1 VFKVSI
7 LYFSEVSMS
16 FKKMTSIENKMS
28 VFTYKDF
35 IYDTKMRT
43 VNILAIGAH
52 PDDIELGCG
61 GLLIKSARNGHNV
74 FMYTLTRGSA
84 AGDPVQRTNEQI
96 ESAKF
101 IGADMLWIDN
111 FEDTKLSLNVELIN
125 RIEHIIKRCQADVIY
140 THPLID
146 THHDH
151 RAVVEATLEAGRSI
165 PNILS
170 YEMPVTKD
178 FKPQIYYD
186 VSDVIDDKI
195 ELLSI
200 FSSQR
205 HKMFLTSNA
214 TRGLAQYRA
223 LQSRLGPT
231 ITSVESFEALKLG
244 LGTSLQLL
252 TTSNENISKPKITES
267 TLPNNIIECD
277 YLSEISYLDSSKCRL
292 KNQTTTL
299 VEQQ

>member
-1 VFKVSI
+1 
-7 LYFSEVSMS
+7 
-16 FKKMTSIENKMS
+16 
-28 VFTYKDF
+28 
-35 IYDTKMRT
+35 
-43 VNILAIGAH
+43 
-52 PDDIELGCG
+52 
-61 GLLIKSARNGHNV
+61 
-74 FMYTLTRGSA
+74 
-84 AGDPVQRTNEQI
+84 
-96 ESAKF
+96 
-101 IGADMLWIDN
+101 MLWIDN

-178 FKPQIYYD
+178 FNPQIYYD

-200 FSSQR
+200 FSSQG

-223 LQSRLGPT
+223 MQSRLGPT
-231 ITSVESFEALKLG
+231 IASVEAFEALKLG
-244 LGTSLQLL
+244 FGTSFQLI
-252 TTSNENISKPKITES
+252 TSSNENIPKPNITE
-267 TLPNNIIECD
+267 TALPDEIIECD
-277 YLSEISYLDSSKCRL
+277 YLSKISYLDSSKCGI
-292 KNQTTTL
+292 KNQTASIM
-299 VEQQ
+299 EQ

>member
-1 VFKVSI
+1 
-7 LYFSEVSMS
+7 
-16 FKKMTSIENKMS
+16 
-28 VFTYKDF
+28 
-35 IYDTKMRT
+35 MRT

-140 THPLID
+140 THPVID

>member
-1 VFKVSI
+1 
-7 LYFSEVSMS
+7 MS

-84 AGDPVQRTNEQI
+84 AGDPMQRTNEQI

-140 THPLID
+140 THPVID

>member
-1 VFKVSI
+1 
-7 LYFSEVSMS
+7 MS

-140 THPLID
+140 THPVID

>member
-1 VFKVSI
+1 
-7 LYFSEVSMS
+7 
-16 FKKMTSIENKMS
+16 MS

-35 IYDTKMRT
+35 IKHTEMKT

-61 GLLIKSARNGHNV
+61 GLLLKSARNGHNV

-200 FSSQR
+200 FSSQG

-223 LQSRLGPT
+223 LQSRLDPT

-252 TTSNENISKPKITES
+252 TTSNENKSKPKTTEIP
-267 TLPNNIIECD
+267 LPDEIIECN
-277 YLSEISYLDSSKCRL
+277 YVSEESYLDSSKCRT
-292 KNQTTTL
+292 KNQITSML
-299 VEQQ
+299 EQR

>member
-1 VFKVSI
+1 
-7 LYFSEVSMS
+7 MS

-84 AGDPVQRTNEQI
+84 AGDPMQRTNEQI